1 MQAFVGI
8 DVSKEKLDCC
18 WLRDPQSLK
27 VKTKVLKNTVEGIEG
42 LDLWLTKH
50 ISQERFNIRVVLE
63 ATGIYH
69 EKLAYRLYEL
79 GYVVVVSNP
88 AHISAFAKSLG
99 STHKTDK
106 LDSQVIARYGA
117 CQPLQAWE
125 PEAPEIREL
134 KALIARLEAVE
145 KDYLRESNRL
155 EKAEITLVTDIVV
168 ESIEKT
174 MAYLHQEKKRL
185 TSQIDD
191 HINRHPQLKNDR
203 KLLQSIPGIG
213 PTLSRLMLSVIHSRR
228 FKNAAQVAAY
238 LGLVPKLVESGIF
251 KGRSALS
258 KKGSSSVRA
267 KLYMGAIVASQ
278 HNSDII
284 RQRANLLSKG
294 KNKMQ
299 ALGAAMRK
307 LVHICFG
314 VLKHQREY
322 TPQLN

>member
-155 EKAEITLVTDIVV
+155 ET
-168 ESIEKT
+168 
-174 MAYLHQEKKRL
+174 
-185 TSQIDD
+185 
-191 HINRHPQLKNDR
+191 
-203 KLLQSIPGIG
+203 
-213 PTLSRLMLSVIHSRR
+213 
-228 FKNAAQVAAY
+228 
-238 LGLVPKLVESGIF
+238 
-251 KGRSALS
+251 
-258 KKGSSSVRA
+258 
-267 KLYMGAIVASQ
+267 
-278 HNSDII
+278 
-284 RQRANLLSKG
+284 
-294 KNKMQ
+294 
-299 ALGAAMRK
+299 
-307 LVHICFG
+307 
-314 VLKHQREY
+314 
-322 TPQLN
+322 